1 MRTGSLALE
10 EKEVLPVGANEP
22 VRMEARVLAATNKD
36 LQTEVENNRFR
47 SDLYYRLNVVSLR
60 MPSLR
65 EHREDI
71 PELAE
76 HLLAR
81 HTSQM
86 GKKFEGIARDAMSAL
101 REARWKGNVRE
112 LDNVLQRAVILG
124 DGPLVGCADLP
135 GDLTGETSDPLAI
148 DDLPQAVRRF
158 EKLHV
163 ERILRESI
171 DKREAAKRLGIGLS
185 SLYRRMADLGIMLDQ
200 AEAE

>member
-1 MRTGSLALE
+1 
-10 EKEVLPVGANEP
+10 
-22 VRMEARVLAATNKD
+22 
-36 LQTEVENNRFR
+36 
-47 SDLYYRLNVVSLR
+47 

-81 HTSQM
+81 HTAQM

-135 GDLTGETSDPLAI
+135 GDLTGEISDPLAI
-148 DDLPQAVRRF
+148 DDLP
-158 EKLHV
+158 
-163 ERILRESI
+163 
-171 DKREAAKRLGIGLS
+171 EAAKRLGIGLS
-185 SLYRRMADLGIMLDQ
+185 SLYRRMADLGIMLDH